1 MYHVDIMQNGNILY
15 KEGDRVALDGT
26 SWKGTVVKVG
36 MDDDIC
42 VELDNGITMFARPEL
57 LHLCKT
63 ENTKPLHDENGKFA
77 VGHPKVGGVKKG
89 YRSVRHYRN
98 KLMEQLAPFI
108 ESMGEIIE
116 AIDDPG
122 DKVLAVSRIIKYAMP
137 SLSSIDFKE
146 NEKRDLSAEQKI
158 AQLNARYRNLPDPTA
173 DSEGEED
180 QED

>member
-1 MYHVDIMQNGNILY
+1 MRGTRQWDYHVCPSGIIASLQ
-15 KEGDRVALDGT
+15 DG
-26 SWKGTVVKVG
+26 K
-36 MDDDIC
+36 
-42 VELDNGITMFARPEL
+42 
-57 LHLCKT
+57 H
-63 ENTKPLHDENGKFA
+63 KPLHDENGKFA

-146 NEKRDLSAEQKI
+146 NERVSQ
-158 AQLNARYRNLPDPTA
+158 RSRR
-173 DSEGEED
+173 
-180 QED
+180 